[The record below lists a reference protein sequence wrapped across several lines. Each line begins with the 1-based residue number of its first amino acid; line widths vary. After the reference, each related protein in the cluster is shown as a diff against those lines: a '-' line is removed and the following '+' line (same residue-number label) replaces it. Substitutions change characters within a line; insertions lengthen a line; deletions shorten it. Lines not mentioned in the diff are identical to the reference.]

1 MKEKVKAA
9 NHAESEF
16 LASISHELRTP
27 LNSIIGFSEELASEE
42 NLKTLTE
49 SEILE
54 FAGYIHQSGLR
65 LLKLINDLLALSKTA
80 AGSLV

>member
-1 MKEKVKAA
+1 MPTGGYEVAHDTGRWWDA
-9 NHAESEF
+9 M
-16 LASISHELRTP
+16 LR
-27 LNSIIGFSEELASEE
+27 LEEAIGFIIPDELEEALLR